1 MPEPAVEFTSF
12 SGSWWI
18 TRKNRSV
25 KFALRYAASAS
36 MRASCLPAAT
46 AAHVVPAATFQF
58 SISRRGLPVSCAIAI
73 SAAVGNSSLPT
84 WYWWKIEDVRPVVCS
99 QVRSAWSRGVLLNAP
114 AAAPH
119 RTPQLGTSLASTVHC
134 AGWVGVGVGVVGLGA
149 GEDGAGDGD
158 GDGRRRHGHRE
169 LREVR

>member
-1 MPEPAVEFTSF
+1 
-12 SGSWWI
+12 
-18 TRKNRSV
+18 
-25 KFALRYAASAS
+25 
-36 MRASCLPAAT
+36 MRASWLPAAPAYQVFPS
-46 AAHVVPAATFQF
+46 AAFQF
-58 SISRRGLPVSCAIAI
+58 CFSRRGLPVSFAIAI
-73 SAAVGNSSLPT
+73 SGEVGNSSLPT

-134 AGWVGVGVGVVGLGA
+134 AGWVGVGLGVVGLGA

-158 GDGRRRHGHRE
+158 ETVDG
-169 LREVR
+169 VTVTV